1 MTNLQ
6 VVQRLYDAF
15 GRRDREAILTVLD
28 PQVEWVQNEGFPD
41 GGTHVGAEAVL
52 DNVFARFRQ
61 DWDSWQAVVA
71 EWLDAGDTIVA
82 LGEYRGTFQE
92 TQRSTRAAFAHVY
105 RVRDGRVVRF
115 QQFTDTLK
123 VAEAM
128 RLPGE

>member
-1 MTNLQ
+1 MTNLE

-15 GRRDREAILTVLD
+15 GRRDREAILAVLH
-28 PQVEWVQNEGFPD
+28 PQVEWVQNEGFPN
-41 GGTHVGAEAVL
+41 GGTHVGSEAVL
-52 DNVFARFRQ
+52 DNVFARFRR
-61 DWDSWQAVVA
+61 DWDSWQAVVT
-71 EWLDAGDTIVA
+71 EWLDAGEAIVA

-92 TQRSTRAAFAHVY
+92 TRRSTRAAFAHVY
-105 RVRDGRVVRF
+105 RVRDGRVIKF